1 MYFINKGLKMKKL
14 DKLFKR
20 AKVIPTSKN
29 TKIVV
34 MSDIH
39 RGINNIND
47 NFHKNKLLYEEAL
60 KHYYKKGFTYIELG
74 DGDDMWEV
82 NDYYKIIETYKE
94 TFKLLKKFYLKKQLL
109 MIYGNHDICKRKKK
123 ILEKYFYTYYDKR
136 KNKNE
141 ELLNNLN
148 VYEAIVLNY
157 RNLKIF
163 MLHGHQVDFL
173 NSNIWRISR
182 FLVKYIWKKLET
194 IGFRAPMTLA
204 KNYELPNK
212 NEKKLIN
219 FSNKK
224 KMMVISGHTHKAI
237 FPINNTSL
245 YFNDGACVHKDGI
258 TCLEI
263 KNDKI
268 SLIKWFYKA
277 KKNKI
282 LFKRKILNEKK
293 LIIE

>member
-94 TFKLLKKFYLKKQLL
+94 TFKLLKKFYFS
-109 MIYGNHDICKRKKK
+109 IC
-123 ILEKYFYTYYDKR
+123 
-136 KNKNE
+136 
-141 ELLNNLN
+141 
-148 VYEAIVLNY
+148 
-157 RNLKIF
+157 
-163 MLHGHQVDFL
+163 
-173 NSNIWRISR
+173 
-182 FLVKYIWKKLET
+182 
-194 IGFRAPMTLA
+194 
-204 KNYELPNK
+204 
-212 NEKKLIN
+212 
-219 FSNKK
+219 
-224 KMMVISGHTHKAI
+224 
-237 FPINNTSL
+237 
-245 YFNDGACVHKDGI
+245 ACV
-258 TCLEI
+258 
-263 KNDKI
+263 
-268 SLIKWFYKA
+268 
-277 KKNKI
+277 
-282 LFKRKILNEKK
+282 
-293 LIIE
+293 